1 MAERGWVKPLRA
13 ELFKT
18 GSNPTQAVRQE
29 KGPHICGLGQ
39 ASWVRLPLNGGCQSP
54 LASCLA

>member
-29 KGPHICGLGQ
+29 KGPHFCGPGQAGLG
-39 ASWVRLPLNGGCQSP
+39 
-54 LASCLA
+54 